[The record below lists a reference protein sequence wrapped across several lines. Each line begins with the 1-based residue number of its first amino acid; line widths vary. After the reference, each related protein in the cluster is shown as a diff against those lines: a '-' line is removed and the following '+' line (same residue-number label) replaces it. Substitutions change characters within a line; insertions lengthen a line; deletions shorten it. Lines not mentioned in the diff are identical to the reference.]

1 MSDTIKSIKA
11 IGKIAT
17 LKDGTTGKI
26 ISTLNNIGKNG
37 TVLVG
42 YTIEKNNN
50 TIEVDLDE
58 VISIK

>member
-1 MSDTIKSIKA
+1 MSDTIRSIKA
-11 IGKIAT
+11 IGKTAT

-42 YTIEKNNN
+42 YTIEKDSN
-50 TIEVDLDE
+50 TLEVDIDE
-58 VISIK
+58 VVSIK

>member
-1 MSDTIKSIKA
+1 MS
-11 IGKIAT
+11 AT

-26 ISTLNNIGKNG
+26 ISTLNNISKNG

-42 YTIEKNNN
+42 YTIEKDNN

-58 VISIK
+58 VVSIK